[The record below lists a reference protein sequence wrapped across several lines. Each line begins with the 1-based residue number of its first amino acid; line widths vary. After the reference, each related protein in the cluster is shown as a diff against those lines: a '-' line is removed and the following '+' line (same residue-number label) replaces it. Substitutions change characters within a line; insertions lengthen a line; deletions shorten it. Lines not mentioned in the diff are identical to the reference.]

1 MTNSCWVLKNQ
12 YVIKSQTWLGQ
23 FTWLKKIRFDLYC
36 WVRFLTFGQQKN
48 SVQRSINQSIQPTN
62 PSHVCLK
69 TRHSELTVAI
79 VTGTE
84 ATTIFQ
90 GYLGCCC
97 WGCWYSLRHTL
108 QGTNIS
114 PKNGILKMIFLFPRC
129 DMLIPWRVV
138 RSHLVCILWCLYVLC
153 PCFSNFILEDKNG
166 RGKQKLVIQR
176 CATLLVDRPR
186 FENILQYSFEP
197 KNHRKLQVGTS
208 KKSPTF

>member
-12 YVIKSQTWLGQ
+12 HVIKSQTLLGQ
-23 FTWLKKIRFDLYC
+23 FTWLKKIRFDFYC
-36 WVRFLTFGQQKN
+36 WVRFLIFGQQNKL
-48 SVQRSINQSIQPTN
+48 VQRSINQSIQPTN

-69 TRHSELTVAI
+69 TRHSKLTVAI
-79 VTGTE
+79 VTSTE

-97 WGCWYSLRHTL
+97 C
-108 QGTNIS
+108 I
-114 PKNGILKMIFLFPRC
+114 
-129 DMLIPWRVV
+129 V

-186 FENILQYSFEP
+186 F
-197 KNHRKLQVGTS
+197 
-208 KKSPTF
+208 